1 MDPQESRRL
10 VPILPAQQ
18 ISGYIFGE
26 DHSPGPSSP
35 PHRLRKR
42 VLVAVACEGCRRKK
56 AKCDGRKPTCSRCFS
71 KSEACSYETPSVPVA
86 VQKKYDI
93 LLVEN
98 QQYRELFDAINKKSE
113 CEAQELFNR
122 LRSSDQPLAVLESMR
137 QAEVLLPKPS
147 TNTWGSDPR
156 LAFFDQKAF
165 ESSVIQVPA
174 KPWTT
179 VAGDGIVSELITDF
193 FTWDNSY
200 MFPVLD
206 RITFVDEMRAG
217 DDTEVK
223 WCSPLLVNAICAK
236 RCLMVER
243 GKQFGV
249 MTGRNLSEAFLAE
262 AKSHF
267 ESEQGRP
274 SIPTVQGL
282 LLIYLTMAATG
293 KDRAGL
299 IYRLTA
305 YEMLKQLRLEARYK
319 TAKNNVPPQTHDMM
333 LTSKTLWG
341 IFLLES
347 RIAYFYN
354 RPSTIPPPQVPKP
367 FLSILTFTHKG
378 NLDVLDRPWKDS
390 SDLVPRPP
398 GVLAAACSF
407 SELLYEI
414 MQYLTTSK
422 FRRGSEEDIHAR
434 RLFFSH
440 LIQLKHDIPRQL
452 VVEQNLTPVTCFL
465 RIDENLILYTLL
477 QDMPID
483 IPFGVPYSSTVKD
496 LCIQHCR
503 HDTEI
508 IGSFI
513 KKWPTNLMIAHQ
525 LYISMQT
532 LVPIL
537 DDIAV
542 QDLFTKSCR
551 MAQLS
556 SGSVRLSGVLL
567 QATQAFVWAMEKFIP
582 EPARQHLEGW
592 TQETVEKDLPMSFAL
607 PPRGE
612 VMEVLASDENDQEC
626 SIWNLGTLIEKWAML
641 SMTGSRPSS

>member
-1 MDPQESRRL
+1 MDPQEARRL

-18 ISGYIFGE
+18 ISGYIYGE

-98 QQYRELFDAINKKSE
+98 QQYRELFDAINKKPE
-113 CEAQELFNR
+113 CEAQEIFNR

-137 QAEVLLPKPS
+137 QTEALLPKAS
-147 TNTWGSDPR
+147 TNTWDSDPR
-156 LAFFDQKAF
+156 LAFFDKKAF
-165 ESSVIQVPA
+165 ELSAIQVPA
-174 KPWTT
+174 RPWTT

-217 DDTEVK
+217 DDTEVN

-249 MTGRNLSEAFLAE
+249 MTGRNLSESFLAE

-282 LLIYLTMAATG
+282 LLIYLTMAAAG

-319 TAKNNVPPQTHDMM
+319 AAKNDVPPQTHDMM

-341 IFLLES
+341 IFLLE
-347 RIAYFYN
+347 

-422 FRRGSEEDIHAR
+422 FRRGTSRGAESYPSNV
-434 RLFFSH
+434 F
-440 LIQLKHDIPRQL
+440 LK
-452 VVEQNLTPVTCFL
+452 
-465 RIDENLILYTLL
+465 
-477 QDMPID
+477 DMPTD

-537 DDIAV
+537 DDTAA
-542 QDLFTKSCR
+542 QDLFTKSCQ

-556 SGSVRLSGVLL
+556 SGSIRLSGVLL
-567 QATQAFVWAMEKFIP
+567 QATQAFVWAMEKYMP
-582 EPARQHLEGW
+582 ESARQHLEGW

-612 VMEVLASDENDQEC
+612 VKEVLTSDEIDQEC

-641 SMTGSRPSS
+641 SMDESRPSS

>member
-1 MDPQESRRL
+1 MDPQETRRL

-18 ISGYIFGE
+18 TSGYIYGE
-26 DHSPGPSSP
+26 EHSPGPSSP

-98 QQYRELFDAINKKSE
+98 QQYRELFDAINKKPE
-113 CEAQELFNR
+113 CEAQEIFNR
-122 LRSSDQPLAVLESMR
+122 LRSSDQPLTVLESVR
-137 QAEVLLPKPS
+137 QAEVLLPKLS
-147 TNTWGSDPR
+147 TNTRDSDPR

-174 KPWTT
+174 KPWTA

-206 RITFVDEMRAG
+206 RVTFVDEMRAG
-217 DDTEVK
+217 DETEMK
-223 WCSPLLVNAICAK
+223 WCSPLL
-236 RCLMVER
+236 LMVER

-249 MTGRNLSEAFLAE
+249 MTGRNLSDCFLAE

-282 LLIYLTMAATG
+282 LLIYLTMTAMG

-319 TAKNNVPPQTHDMM
+319 AAKNNVPPQTHDMM
-333 LTSKTLWG
+333 LISKTLWG

-354 RPSTIPPPQVPKP
+354 QPSIIPPPQIPKP

-407 SELLYEI
+407 SELLYET
-414 MQYLTTSK
+414 MQYLTTSRV
-422 FRRGSEEDIHAR
+422 RRGTGPGAEFNTGNM
-434 RLFFSH
+434 LP
-440 LIQLKHDIPRQL
+440 K
-452 VVEQNLTPVTCFL
+452 
-465 RIDENLILYTLL
+465 Y
-477 QDMPID
+477 MPAE

-496 LCIQHCR
+496 LRIQHCR
-503 HDTEI
+503 HDTDI
-508 IGSFI
+508 IASFI
-513 KKWPTNLMIAHQ
+513 KKWPTNLMVAHQ

-537 DDIAV
+537 DDTAA

-556 SGSVRLSGVLL
+556 SRSIRLSGVLL
-567 QATQAFVWAMEKFIP
+567 QATQAFVWAMDKSIP
-582 EPARQHLEGW
+582 EPARQYLGGW

-612 VMEVLASDENDQEC
+612 VKEVLASDGSDQEC

-641 SMTGSRPSS
+641 SMEESRQSS

>member
-1 MDPQESRRL
+1 MDPQEARRL

-18 ISGYIFGE
+18 TSGYIYGE

-56 AKCDGRKPTCSRCFS
+56 AKVRGFSLLEEGRCFS

-98 QQYRELFDAINKKSE
+98 QQYRELFDAINNKPE
-113 CEAQELFNR
+113 CEAQEIFNR

-156 LAFFDQKAF
+156 LAFFDQKAL

-243 GKQFGV
+243 GKQFGI
-249 MTGRNLSEAFLAE
+249 MTGCNLSEVFLAE

-267 ESEQGRP
+267 ESEQGRI

-282 LLIYLTMAATG
+282 LLIYLTMTAMG

-319 TAKNNVPPQTHDMM
+319 AAKNNVPPQTHDMM

-341 IFLLES
+341 IFLLE
-347 RIAYFYN
+347 

-422 FRRGSEEDIHAR
+422 VRRGGDGDIHTR
-434 RLFFSH
+434 RLFFSR

-477 QDMPID
+477 QDLPPD
-483 IPFGVPYSSTVKD
+483 IPFGVPYSSTVKG

-508 IGSFI
+508 LGSFI

-537 DDIAV
+537 DDTAA

-567 QATQAFVWAMEKFIP
+567 QATQAFVWAMDKSIP
-582 EPARQHLEGW
+582 GPARQHLEGW
-592 TQETVEKDLPMSFAL
+592 TQETTEKDLPMSFAL
-607 PPRGE
+607 PPRRE
-612 VMEVLASDENDQEC
+612 VNEVLASDESDQEC

-641 SMTGSRPSS
+641 SMAGSRLSS

>member
-1 MDPQESRRL
+1 MVENQ
-10 VPILPAQQ
+10 
-18 ISGYIFGE
+18 
-26 DHSPGPSSP
+26 
-35 PHRLRKR
+35 
-42 VLVAVACEGCRRKK
+42 LVAVASPKARHARTKPHRFLSPCR
-56 AKCDGRKPTCSRCFS
+56 
-71 KSEACSYETPSVPVA
+71 
-86 VQKKYDI
+86 KKYDI

-98 QQYRELFDAINKKSE
+98 QQYRELFDAINKKPE
-113 CEAQELFNR
+113 CEAQEIFNR
-122 LRSSDQPLAVLESMR
+122 LRSSDQPLTVLESVR
-137 QAEVLLPKPS
+137 QAEVLLPKLS
-147 TNTWGSDPR
+147 TNTWDSDPR

-174 KPWTT
+174 KPWTA

-193 FTWDNSY
+193 FIWDNSY

-206 RITFVDEMRAG
+206 RVTFVDEMRAG
-217 DDTEVK
+217 DETEMK

-249 MTGRNLSEAFLAE
+249 MTGRNLSDCFLVE

-282 LLIYLTMAATG
+282 LLIYLTMTATG

-319 TAKNNVPPQTHDMM
+319 AAKNNVPPQTHDMM
-333 LTSKTLWG
+333 LISKTLWG

-354 RPSTIPPPQVPKP
+354 QPSIIPPPQIPKP

-407 SELLYEI
+407 SELLYET
-414 MQYLTTSK
+414 MQYLTTSRV
-422 FRRGSEEDIHAR
+422 RRGSEEDIHAR
-434 RLFFSH
+434 RLFFSR

-452 VVEQNLTPVTCFL
+452 VLERNLTPVTCFL
-465 RIDENLILYTLL
+465 RMDENLILYTLL
-477 QDMPID
+477 QYMPAE

-496 LCIQHCR
+496 LRIQHCR
-503 HDTEI
+503 HDTDI
-508 IGSFI
+508 IASFI
-513 KKWPTNLMIAHQ
+513 KKWPTNLMVAHQ

-537 DDIAV
+537 DDTAA

-556 SGSVRLSGVLL
+556 SRNIRLSGVLL
-567 QATQAFVWAMEKFIP
+567 QATQAFVWAMDKSIP
-582 EPARQHLEGW
+582 EPARQYLEGW

-612 VMEVLASDENDQEC
+612 VKEVLASDGSDQEC

-641 SMTGSRPSS
+641 SMEESRQSS

>member
-1 MDPQESRRL
+1 MLVRNPIGSHRR
-10 VPILPAQQ
+10 A
-18 ISGYIFGE
+18 E
-26 DHSPGPSSP
+26 
-35 PHRLRKR
+35 
-42 VLVAVACEGCRRKK
+42 KK
-56 AKCDGRKPTCSRCFS
+56 P
-71 KSEACSYETPSVPVA
+71 
-86 VQKKYDI
+86 
-93 LLVEN
+93 
-98 QQYRELFDAINKKSE
+98 E
-113 CEAQELFNR
+113 CEAQEIFNR

-147 TNTWGSDPR
+147 TNTWDSDPR

-217 DDTEVK
+217 DNTEVK

-243 GKQFGV
+243 GKQFDV
-249 MTGRNLSEAFLAE
+249 MTGRNLSESFLAE

-274 SIPTVQGL
+274 SIPAVQGL
-282 LLIYLTMAATG
+282 LLIYLTMTATG
-293 KDRAGL
+293 RDRAGL

-305 YEMLKQLRLEARYK
+305 YEMLKQLCLEA
-319 TAKNNVPPQTHDMM
+319 
-333 LTSKTLWG
+333 
-341 IFLLES
+341 
-347 RIAYFYN
+347 
-354 RPSTIPPPQVPKP
+354 
-367 FLSILTFTHKG
+367 
-378 NLDVLDRPWKDS
+378 
-390 SDLVPRPP
+390 
-398 GVLAAACSF
+398 
-407 SELLYEI
+407 
-414 MQYLTTSK
+414 
-422 FRRGSEEDIHAR
+422 
-434 RLFFSH
+434 
-440 LIQLKHDIPRQL
+440 
-452 VVEQNLTPVTCFL
+452 

-477 QDMPID
+477 QDMPTD

-496 LCIQHCR
+496 LCIQNCR
-503 HDTEI
+503 HDTDI

-537 DDIAV
+537 DDTTA

-567 QATQAFVWAMEKFIP
+567 QATQAFVWAMDKYIP

-592 TQETVEKDLPMSFAL
+592 TQETVDKDLPMSFAL
-607 PPRGE
+607 PSRGE
-612 VMEVLASDENDQEC
+612 VKEVLTSDESDQEY
-626 SIWNLGTLIEKWAML
+626 SVWNLGTLIEKWAIL
-641 SMTGSRPSS
+641 SMGESRPSS

>member
-1 MDPQESRRL
+1 MTVIDFNTDAIIPSFA
-10 VPILPAQQ
+10 PAERV
-18 ISGYIFGE
+18 FGNG
-26 DHSPGPSSP
+26 SPGGKEAGPDPTRSADLRVHLWGRPLTWPFITTAQVTKESLGRRGLRGMP
-35 PHRLRKR
+35 PK
-42 VLVAVACEGCRRKK
+42 E
-56 AKCDGRKPTCSRCFS
+56 
-71 KSEACSYETPSVPVA
+71 SE
-86 VQKKYDI
+86 I
-93 LLVEN
+93 EN
-98 QQYRELFDAINKKSE
+98 QQYRELFDAINKKPE
-113 CEAQELFNR
+113 CEAQEIFNR
-122 LRSSDQPLAVLESMR
+122 LRSSDQPLTVLESVR
-137 QAEVLLPKPS
+137 QAEVLLPRSS
-147 TNTWGSDPR
+147 TNTWDSDPR
-156 LAFFDQKAF
+156 LVFFDQEAF

-174 KPWTT
+174 KPWTA

-206 RITFVDEMRAG
+206 RVTFVDEMRAG

-236 RCLMVER
+236 RCLIVER
-243 GKQFGV
+243 AKQFGV
-249 MTGRNLSEAFLAE
+249 MTGQNLSECFLAE

-299 IYRLTA
+299 IYRLTS

-319 TAKNNVPPQTHDMM
+319 AAKNNVPPQTHDMM
-333 LTSKTLWG
+333 LVSKTLWG
-341 IFLLES
+341 IFLLE
-347 RIAYFYN
+347 
-354 RPSTIPPPQVPKP
+354 RPSTIPPPQIPKP

-378 NLDVLDRPWKDS
+378 NLDVLNRPWKDS

-398 GVLAAACSF
+398 GVLASACSF

-422 FRRGSEEDIHAR
+422 VRRGSEEDIHAR
-434 RLFFSH
+434 RLFFSR

-452 VVEQNLTPVTCFL
+452 VLEQNLTPVTCFL
-465 RIDENLILYTLL
+465 RMDENLILYTLL
-477 QDMPID
+477 QDMPAE
-483 IPFGVPYSSTVKD
+483 IPCGVPYSSTVKD

-503 HDTEI
+503 HDTDI

-513 KKWPTNLMIAHQ
+513 NKWPTNLMIAHQ

-537 DDIAV
+537 DDTTA
-542 QDLFTKSCR
+542 QDLFTKGCR
-551 MAQLS
+551 MTQLS
-556 SGSVRLSGVLL
+556 SRSVRMSGVLL
-567 QATQAFVWAMEKFIP
+567 QATQAFVWAMDKSIP
-582 EPARQHLEGW
+582 EPARQYLEGW

-607 PPRGE
+607 PPREE
-612 VMEVLASDENDQEC
+612 VKEVLASDGSDQEC

-641 SMTGSRPSS
+641 SMEESRQSS